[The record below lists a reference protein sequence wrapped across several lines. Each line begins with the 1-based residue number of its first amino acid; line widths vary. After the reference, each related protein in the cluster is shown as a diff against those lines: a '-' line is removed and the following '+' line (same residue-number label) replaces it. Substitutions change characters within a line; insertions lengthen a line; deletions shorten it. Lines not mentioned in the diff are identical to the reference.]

1 MGLHNLFIDFKVK
14 IIVSSGRMPISMRG
28 GFYRFKNRT
37 SLMEDHKT
45 VKPLRD
51 PYFKPKATPYV
62 IKKTYFSRDTVLLRQ
77 FSLSNCTV

>member
-51 PYFKPKATPYV
+51 PYFKPKATPHV
-62 IKKTYFSRDTVLLRQ
+62 IKKHTFLVT
-77 FSLSNCTV
+77 LSF